1 MYFNFNFGKKPKS
14 ILKWAA
20 ISLMLSGTISILSEC
35 TKIPEQKF
43 WNSIIDYNRI
53 FKGKFLPEEVID
65 YINNTPKLLKIK
77 VEREV
82 SSAIYDYEKWET
94 KNRKINMT
102 NSVILQEIKKT
113 KYSDNQRII
122 VENAIYYE
130 FPPDG
135 SYAQSLLGG
144 EMGIRGSWVSK

>member
-35 TKIPEQKF
+35 TKIPEEKL

-53 FKGKFLPEEVID
+53 FKGKFFPQDIND
-65 YINNTPKLLKIK
+65 YINNTPELLKIK
-77 VEREV
+77 IEREV

-130 FPPDG
+130 LPPDG
-135 SYAQSLLGG
+135 SYVQSLLGG

>member
-1 MYFNFNFGKKPKS
+1 MYFKFNFGNKPKT
-14 ILKWAA
+14 IFRWA
-20 ISLMLSGTISILSEC
+20 IVTIVVSGTVGLFSQC
-35 TKIPEQKF
+35 TKIPEEKL
-43 WNSIIDYNRI
+43 WNAIIDYNRI
-53 FKGKFLPEEVID
+53 FKGKFFPQDIND
-65 YINNTPKLLKIK
+65 YINNDPSLLKIK
-77 VEREV
+77 IEREV

-130 FPPDG
+130 LPPDG

>member
-53 FKGKFLPEEVID
+53 FKGKFLPEEVIE
-65 YINNTPKLLKIK
+65 YINKTPELLKIK

-130 FPPDG
+130 LPPDG

>member
-1 MYFNFNFGKKPKS
+1 MYFKFNFGNKPKT
-14 ILKWAA
+14 IFRWA
-20 ISLMLSGTISILSEC
+20 IVTIVVSGTVGLFSQC
-35 TKIPEQKF
+35 TKIPEEKL

-53 FKGKFLPEEVID
+53 FKGKFFPQDIND
-65 YINNTPKLLKIK
+65 YINNTPELLKIK
-77 VEREV
+77 IEREV

-130 FPPDG
+130 LPPDG
-135 SYAQSLLGG
+135 SYVQSLLGG